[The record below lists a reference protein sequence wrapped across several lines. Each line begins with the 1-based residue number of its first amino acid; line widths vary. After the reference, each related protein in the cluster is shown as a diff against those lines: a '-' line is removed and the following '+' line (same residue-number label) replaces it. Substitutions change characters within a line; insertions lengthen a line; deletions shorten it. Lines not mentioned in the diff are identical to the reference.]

1 MNWRGDRTDDPNS
14 QPQIANVQELFRTR
28 HRFSAELVDRAL
40 ATFGPPWARAFEDA
54 LQKMFPDPQSLEAAV
69 RGYAAFAFTS
79 LRLQARFEKTGEY
92 ENKSYAEALDQV
104 YYNDGYMHTEYL
116 PGLFLSH
123 YLWPHHYRQIQFFE
137 SAFLSE
143 IAAAEVEDFVE
154 VGVGT
159 GLYSR
164 LALQALPR
172 IRGLGVDISPSSKQF
187 AEKHME
193 AFGLADRYEVRLQD
207 LFERTDSAWA
217 ASIICV
223 EVLEHLEDPIL
234 FLKALKRA
242 LRPGGRAFVTAAIN
256 AAHTDHIYLYRTPAE
271 VERQLLDAGFEVEQ
285 YFAGYA
291 YKPLR
296 PDLPVPV
303 AAAFIVT

>member
-1 MNWRGDRTDDPNS
+1 MNWRSDRTDDLNWL
-14 QPQIANVQELFRTR
+14 PQIAKVQELFRAR
-28 HRFSAELVDRAL
+28 HRFSAEILDKAFD
-40 ATFGPPWARAFEDA
+40 TFGLPWARAFEET
-54 LQKMFPDPQSLEAAV
+54 LQKMFPDTESLEAAV

-92 ENKSYAEALDQV
+92 ENKSYADASDQV
-104 YYNDGYMHTEYL
+104 YYNDEYMNTEYL

-123 YLWPHHYRQIQFFE
+123 YLWPHHYRQIGFFRT
-137 SAFLSE
+137 AFLPE
-143 IAAAEVEDFVE
+143 IAAADVEDFAE

-172 IRGLGVDISPSSKQF
+172 IRGVGVDISPSSKRF
-187 AEKHME
+187 AERHME

-207 LFERTDSAWA
+207 LLEQTESAWA

-256 AAHTDHIYLYRTPAE
+256 AAHTDHIYLYRAPAE
-271 VERQLLDAGFEVEQ
+271 VERQLLEAGFDVEQ

-303 AAAFIVT
+303 AAAFVVA